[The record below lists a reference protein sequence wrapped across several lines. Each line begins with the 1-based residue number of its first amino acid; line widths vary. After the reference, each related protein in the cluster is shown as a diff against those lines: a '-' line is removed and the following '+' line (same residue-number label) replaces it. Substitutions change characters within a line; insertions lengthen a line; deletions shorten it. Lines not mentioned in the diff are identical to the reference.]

1 MHYLLKQF
9 WKWLPVSY
17 EEYSKK
23 GITQIHGNYED
34 NFPKINELIEHG
46 KKIVDDNLTSDND
59 IDDLLTI
66 MGIDN
71 EAEEIME
78 YIEENSSD
86 EQINRLIYIGINH
99 PLYNARWQVA
109 ELLYRRKPQRY
120 AEFLKI
126 LSSDSNMYV
135 RKRAMNCLELLS
147 DNS

>member
-9 WKWLPVSY
+9 WEWLPVSY

-34 NFPKINELIEHG
+34 DFPKINELIEYG
-46 KKIVDDNLTSDND
+46 KKIVADNLTSDNY

-86 EQINRLIYIGINH
+86 EQIKRLVSIGINH
-99 PLYNARWQVA
+99 PLHDARWQVA

-120 AEFLKI
+120 AKFLEI
-126 LSSDSNMYV
+126 LSSDSDMYV
-135 RKRAMNCLELLS
+135 RKRAMNCIKMINHEL
-147 DNS
+147 

>member
-1 MHYLLKQF
+1 MTELLKEF
-9 WKWLPVSY
+9 WEWLPVSY

-23 GITQIHGNYED
+23 GISQLNGNYED
-34 NFPKINELIEHG
+34 NFPKINELIEHA

-59 IDDLLTI
+59 MDDLLTI

-99 PLYNARWQVA
+99 PLHDARWQVA

-120 AEFLKI
+120 ADFLKI

-135 RKRAMNCLELLS
+135 RKRAMNCIEMINQEL
-147 DNS
+147 

>member
-1 MHYLLKQF
+1 MTELLKEF
-9 WKWLPVSY
+9 WEWLPVSY
-17 EEYSKK
+17 EEYSEK
-23 GITQIHGNYED
+23 GISQLNGNYED
-34 NFPKINELIEHG
+34 NFPKINELIEYA

-59 IDDLLTI
+59 MDDLLTI

-78 YIEENSSD
+78 YIEENSSG
-86 EQINRLIYIGINH
+86 EQIKRLIYIGINH
-99 PLYNARWQVA
+99 PLHDARWQVA